1 MDDRCLPRVLAAL
14 STALLA
20 AACSALADANA
31 QRTPMAQGQ
40 RCPVVTSSSSVP
52 VYWVHQRDDP
62 NAVRLVHDC
71 VPAAGNE
78 DVPTQSVRALL
89 KGHSADPGL
98 GSIWAI
104 SDPPEAEVSVTVT
117 PNLISVNLPG
127 TAIAIPPNV
136 RLAATAVR
144 LAVQQLVYTVTGAA
158 GSDVP
163 VEILVDG
170 RRGAWMWGVTAH
182 EPFTRA
188 PASEVL
194 DAPITTRLTDRRED
208 VRPRVDV
215 CDSDDW

>member
-1 MDDRCLPRVLAAL
+1 MDDRRLPRVLAAL
-14 STALLA
+14 GTALLA
-20 AACSALADANA
+20 AACTAPADANA
-31 QRTPMAQGQ
+31 QRTPMAQG
-40 RCPVVTSSSSVP
+40 RHCPVATSATGVP
-52 VYWVHQRDDP
+52 VYWADYSDDA
-62 NAVRLVHDC
+62 NRVRLVREC
-71 VPAAGNE
+71 APGAGDE

-89 KGHSADPGL
+89 KGQSADPDL

-127 TAIAIPPNV
+127 AAIAIPPNV

-144 LAVQQLVYTVTGAA
+144 LAVQQLVYTVTDAA
-158 GSDVP
+158 GSDIP

-170 RRGAWMWGVTAH
+170 RRGAWIWGVTAH

-194 DAPITTRLTDRRED
+194 DAP
-208 VRPRVDV
+208 
-215 CDSDDW
+215 